1 MVVTKIEVN
10 GGMEIAAETDL
21 LLGVTLWQEME
32 VVWAMVE
39 ILVGSLVGT

>member
-1 MVVTKIEVN
+1 MTKTEVN

-32 VVWAMVE
+32 VVWVMGV
-39 ILVGSLVGT
+39 ILVGT